1 MEKSECPFFGKITK
15 TQTPLHKKGGGDF
28 NYDNVTHNFTE
39 KKLNQK
45 YKKTVNKNN
54 PYTKLKKTYYII
66 HYNRPI
72 GFLSIPN
79 ID

>member
-15 TQTPLHKKGGGDF
+15 TQTPLHKKVGGDF

-45 YKKTVNKNN
+45 YKKN
-54 PYTKLKKTYYII
+54 
-66 HYNRPI
+66 
-72 GFLSIPN
+72 S
-79 ID
+79 